1 MVNVKTQYFQEA
13 SMDLIFHSV
22 DADGNWL
29 SVMIDPS
36 IVNEHHL
43 LGMSSETA

>member
-1 MVNVKTQYFQEA
+1 
-13 SMDLIFHSV
+13 MDLIFHSV